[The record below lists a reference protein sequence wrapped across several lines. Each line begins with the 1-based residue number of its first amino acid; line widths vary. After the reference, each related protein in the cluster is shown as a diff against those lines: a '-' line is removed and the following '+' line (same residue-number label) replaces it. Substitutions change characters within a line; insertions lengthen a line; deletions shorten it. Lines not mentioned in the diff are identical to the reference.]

1 MAPHP
6 ASYGPPQYIIG
17 VYLTFRMEFTVSD
30 QAFDLIS
37 VGGGSGGLACAQRAA
52 EYGAK
57 VAVIEPHR
65 LGGTCVNVGCVPK
78 KVMWNAAGVALGL
91 VDAAD
96 YGFNVAVDGNDWPAL
111 KRKRDDY
118 VLRLNGIYERNLAAK
133 GVAYVRGAARFLDKG
148 SVEVNGERLTARY
161 IVIATGGKAIM
172 PNLPGAEHGITSD
185 GFFEL
190 EQRPKR
196 VAIVGGGYVAC
207 EFAGAFHELG
217 SEVELFIRKDHL
229 LMSFDAML
237 GKSLMR
243 EMRERGI
250 TVHTH
255 MIPAAVR
262 EASGLKTLVAE
273 DGREFSGFDCVQWGV
288 GRAANVAELDL
299 SKAGV
304 AVDDS
309 DYVVTDGF
317 QNTNVPG
324 VYAIGDVTGRAALT
338 PVAIAA
344 GRRLSDRLFG
354 GKTDRHLEYRMIP
367 TVVFTHPPI
376 GTVGAS
382 EAEARAQYG
391 DAVKVYVADFTP
403 MYHALTRRKSHT
415 DMKLVCVGSEERIV
429 GCHIIGAGADE
440 MLQGF
445 AVAIRMGATKRDFDD
460 TVAIHP
466 TSAEELV
473 TMR

>member
-1 MAPHP
+1 M
-6 ASYGPPQYIIG
+6 
-17 VYLTFRMEFTVSD
+17 SD
-30 QAFDLIS
+30 QAFDLIV

-57 VAVIEPHR
+57 AAVIESHR

-78 KVMWNAAGVALGL
+78 KVMWNAASVALSL
-91 VDAAD
+91 TDAND
-96 YGFNVAVDGNDWPAL
+96 YGFNVTVGDSDWPAL
-111 KRKRDDY
+111 KRKRDAY

-133 GVAYVRGAARFLDKG
+133 GVTYVRGAARFLDK
-148 SVEVNGERLTARY
+148 STVEVNGERITARH
-161 IVIATGGKAIM
+161 IVIATGGKPTVPA
-172 PNLPGAEHGITSD
+172 LPGSELGITSD
-185 GFFEL
+185 GFFSL

-196 VAIVGGGYVAC
+196 VAIAGSGYVAC
-207 EFAGAFHELG
+207 ELAGAFHELG
-217 SEVELFIRKDHL
+217 AQVEIFIRKEHL
-229 LMSFDAML
+229 LMSFDVML

-243 EMRERGI
+243 EMRDQGI
-250 TVHTH
+250 IIHDHVV
-255 MIPAAVR
+255 PARVR
-262 EASGLKTLVAE
+262 EDSGLKTLTAV
-273 DGREFSGFDCVQWGV
+273 DGREFAGFDCLLWAV
-288 GRAANVAELDL
+288 GRAANVSGLDL
-299 SKAGV
+299 KQAGV
-304 AVDDS
+304 AVDDCNF
-309 DYVVTDGF
+309 VVTDAF

-324 VYAIGDVTGRAALT
+324 LYAIGDVTGRAALT
-338 PVAIAA
+338 PVAIAS

-354 GKTDRHLEYRMIP
+354 NQADRRLEYSMIP

-403 MYHALTRRKSHT
+403 MYHALTARKTHT
-415 DMKLVCVGSEERIV
+415 DMKLVCVGPEQRIV
-429 GCHIIGAGADE
+429 GCHIIGTGADE
-440 MLQGF
+440 ILQGF

>member
-1 MAPHP
+1 
-6 ASYGPPQYIIG
+6 
-17 VYLTFRMEFTVSD
+17 VSD
-30 QAFDLIS
+30 QAFDLLI

-57 VAVIEPHR
+57 AAVIESHR

-78 KVMWNAAGVALGL
+78 KVMWNAASVALSL
-91 VDAAD
+91 TDAND
-96 YGFNVAVDGNDWPAL
+96 YGFNVTVGDSDWPAL
-111 KRKRDDY
+111 KRKRDAY

-133 GVAYVRGAARFLDKG
+133 GVTYVRGAARFLDK
-148 SVEVNGERLTARY
+148 STVEVNGERITARH
-161 IVIATGGKAIM
+161 IVIATGGK
-172 PNLPGAEHGITSD
+172 PTVPPLPGSEHGITSD
-185 GFFEL
+185 GFFSL

-196 VAIVGGGYVAC
+196 VAIVGSGYVAC
-207 EFAGAFHELG
+207 ELAGAFHELG
-217 SEVELFIRKDHL
+217 TQVEIFIRKEHL
-229 LMSFDAML
+229 LMSFDVML

-243 EMRERGI
+243 EMRDQGIIVHDHVVPAQVRGD
-250 TVHTH
+250 
-255 MIPAAVR
+255 
-262 EASGLKTLVAE
+262 SGLKTLTAV
-273 DGREFSGFDCVQWGV
+273 DGREFAGFDCLLWAV
-288 GRAANVAELDL
+288 GRAANVSGLDL
-299 SKAGV
+299 KQAGV
-304 AVDDS
+304 AVDDCNF
-309 DYVVTDGF
+309 VVTDAF

-324 VYAIGDVTGRAALT
+324 LYAIGDVTGRAALT
-338 PVAIAA
+338 PVAIAS

-354 GKTDRHLEYRMIP
+354 NQADRRLEYSMIP

-403 MYHALTRRKSHT
+403 MYHALTARKTHT
-415 DMKLVCVGSEERIV
+415 DMKLVCVGPEQRIV
-429 GCHIIGAGADE
+429 GCHIIGTGADE
-440 MLQGF
+440 ILQGF

>member
-1 MAPHP
+1 M
-6 ASYGPPQYIIG
+6 
-17 VYLTFRMEFTVSD
+17 SD

-37 VGGGSGGLACAQRAA
+37 IGGGSGGLACAQRAA

-57 VAVIEPHR
+57 VAVIESQR

-78 KVMWNAAGVALGL
+78 KVMWNAASVALGL
-91 VDAAD
+91 ADAGD
-96 YGFNVAVDGNDWPAL
+96 YGFNVTVGDNDWPAL
-111 KRKRDDY
+111 KGKRDAY
-118 VLRLNGIYERNLAAK
+118 VLRLNGIYERNLATK
-133 GVAYVRGAARFLDKG
+133 GVTYVRGAARFLDQG
-148 SVEVNGERLTARY
+148 SVEVNGERMTARH
-161 IVIATGGKAIM
+161 IVIATGGRATVPK
-172 PNLPGAEHGITSD
+172 LPGAELGITSD
-185 GFFEL
+185 GFFSL
-190 EQRPKR
+190 ERRPKR
-196 VAIVGGGYVAC
+196 VAVVGSGYIAC
-207 EFAGAFHELG
+207 ELAGAFHELG

-243 EMRERGI
+243 EMSRQGI
-250 TVHTH
+250 TIQPHAV
-255 MIPAAVR
+255 PASVR
-262 EASGLKTLVAE
+262 NHSGLKTLGTR
-273 DGREFSGFDCVQWGV
+273 DGREFSGFDCLLWGV
-288 GRAANVAELDL
+288 GRGANVAGLDL

-304 AVDDS
+304 AVDDC

-317 QNTNVPG
+317 QNTNVKG

-354 GKTDRHLEYRMIP
+354 GKTDSRLEYSMIP

-391 DAVKVYVADFTP
+391 DDVKVYVADFTP
-403 MYHALTRRKSHT
+403 MYHALTVRKTHT
-415 DMKLVCVGSEERIV
+415 DMKLVCVGPEQRIV
-429 GCHIIGAGADE
+429 GCHIIGSGADE